1 MKSSMLKFAGIAGL
15 LLVAQVT
22 SAEALYW
29 KIDGTE
35 DVFLDGTWEKKTSL
49 FELSKKFTAAN
60 ARVAYGEMSDGE
72 FEQKGF
78 LEILTFDDITGDY
91 TKSESTPVVDYFSE
105 YGIEE
110 AVGPVWAEL
119 GDGMKDKFFQIQIY
133 DGQSLKVM
141 ADVAE
146 YSDLEPFISAGDY
159 YGQWT
164 DPWTGKYYVVPE
176 PSSGLLVLLGS
187 LLFGLKRKQEVI

>member
-49 FELSKKFTAAN
+49 FELSKKFTDAN
-60 ARVAYGEMSDGE
+60 ARVAYGEMVKGE
-72 FEQKGF
+72 FVQKGF
-78 LEILTFDDITGDY
+78 LDILTFDDINGVY
-91 TKSESTPVVDYFSE
+91 TTSKSTQVVDFSG